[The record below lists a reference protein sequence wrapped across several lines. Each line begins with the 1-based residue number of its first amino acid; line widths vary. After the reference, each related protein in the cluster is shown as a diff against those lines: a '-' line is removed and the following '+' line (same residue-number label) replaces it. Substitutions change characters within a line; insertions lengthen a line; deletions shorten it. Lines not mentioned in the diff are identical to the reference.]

1 MKKYLRPIGIVVLLG
16 IVIGCG
22 LFASDWR
29 YANTP
34 NTTRN
39 LAVRFG
45 ASEGEIARVASAYG
59 VAMGNISEYGEAPF
73 PFGVIALRF
82 GFNRAETER
91 VIVRRQDVEGY
102 VKGHLA
108 ECKTDRN
115 QTLYLFYS
123 QRFAPKPWRTGESAF
138 VVRLIYKATPQTV
151 NQDPAEDILT
161 YMTYEDLNSDSGWL
175 GSQRDR
181 EAVAQTCVPPVT
193 TR

>member
-1 MKKYLRPIGIVVLLG
+1 MRKYLRPIVIVVLLG
-16 IVIGCG
+16 IVTGCG
-22 LFASDWR
+22 LFALDWR

-59 VAMGNISEYGEAPF
+59 VDMGSIADFGEAPF

-82 GFNRAETER
+82 GFDRTEAER
-91 VIVRRQDVEGY
+91 VTVRRRDVEAY
-102 VKGHLA
+102 VKGYLA
-108 ECKTDRN
+108 ECKTDRT

-138 VVRLIYKATPQTV
+138 VIKLVYKATPQTA
-151 NQDPAEDILT
+151 NQNPAEDILA

-181 EAVAQTCVPPVT
+181 EAVAQTCVPPVV